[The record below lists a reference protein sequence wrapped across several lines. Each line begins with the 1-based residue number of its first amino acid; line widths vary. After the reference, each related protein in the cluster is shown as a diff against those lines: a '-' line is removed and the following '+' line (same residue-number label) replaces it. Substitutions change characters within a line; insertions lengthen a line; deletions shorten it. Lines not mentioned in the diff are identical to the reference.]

1 MIVQEQ
7 GGSIINIASVHGLVA
22 AREFAHGGPGLRR
35 VEPAQAHLQLPEV
48 DQRHGL
54 AVPGGR
60 IGPVGVPGL
69 LLAGGVNFYGN
80 EVGWAADSVV
90 NYEIVLADGS
100 LTNVNKTHLPDL
112 FWALKGG
119 SSNFGI
125 VTRFDVETIKSPKIW
140 GGTYTVEAKYLDQF
154 LEVCLFFPHFQLIW

>member
-1 MIVQEQ
+1 MSPCSPLVRHTA
-7 GGSIINIASVHGLVA
+7 GPTSTNTSNPTAS
-22 AREFAHGGPGLRR
+22 PS
-35 VEPAQAHLQLPEV
+35 
-48 DQRHGL
+48 
-54 AVPGGR
+54 
-60 IGPVGVPGL
+60 PVGVPGL

-90 NYEIVLADGS
+90 NYEIVLADSS
-100 LTNVNKTHLPDL
+100 LTNVNKAHLPDL

-140 GGTYTVEAKYLDQF
+140 GGTYTVSSQYLDQF
-154 LEVCLFFPHFQLIW
+154 LEAAAIGMPMVQLPGGWFCIACPGHACLLESTE

>member
-1 MIVQEQ
+1 MCSWSDVYKY
-7 GGSIINIASVHGLVA
+7 L
-22 AREFAHGGPGLRR
+22 
-35 VEPAQAHLQLPEV
+35 EP
-48 DQRHGL
+48 HGL

-100 LTNVNKTHLPDL
+100 LTNVNKKHLPDL

-154 LEVCLFFPHFQLIW
+154 LEVCLPSPFLLIWQVRC

>member
-1 MIVQEQ
+1 MHTNNTSWSDVY
-7 GGSIINIASVHGLVA
+7 SYL
-22 AREFAHGGPGLRR
+22 
-35 VEPAQAHLQLPEV
+35 EP
-48 DQRHGL
+48 HGL

-69 LLAGGVNFYGN
+69 LLAGGVSFYGN
-80 EVGWAADSVV
+80 QVGWACDSVV

-100 LTNVNKTHLPDL
+100 LVEANKDHHPDL

-125 VTRFDVETIKSPKIW
+125 VTRFDVQTIRSPKIW
-140 GGTYTVEAKYLDQF
+140 GGTHTVAGQYIDQF
-154 LEVCLFFPHFQLIW
+154 LEVCLPSLLCGDDGIMVLTVTGCCYVFCQHL

>member
-1 MIVQEQ
+1 MLP
-7 GGSIINIASVHGLVA
+7 LVL
-22 AREFAHGGPGLRR
+22 HITSNTQYILTRR
-35 VEPAQAHLQLPEV
+35 SWSDVYRYLEPY
-48 DQRHGL
+48 GL

-140 GGTYTVEAKYLDQF
+140 GGTYTVSSQYLGQF
-154 LEVCLFFPHFQLIW
+154 LEVRPLSFIFLIWEVRY